1 YSFFAKITLSD
12 AQITPIMKHTMN
24 KEVHD
29 MNINFTAY
37 NDMAEA
43 VNLRLRSESNVNR
56 EVREITPAKTDTE
69 DLALREKELEL
80 KRKIQEDTTMDVTEV
95 KNFLFMLIGAEIK
108 VKPESGISGS
118 VVNRMA

>member
-1 YSFFAKITLSD
+1 
-12 AQITPIMKHTMN
+12 
-24 KEVHD
+24 

-80 KRKIQEDTTMDVTEV
+80 KRKIQEDTT
-95 KNFLFMLIGAEIK
+95 
-108 VKPESGISGS
+108 
-118 VVNRMA
+118 RM

>member
-1 YSFFAKITLSD
+1 
-12 AQITPIMKHTMN
+12 MN

-37 NDMAEA
+37 SDMAEA

>member
-1 YSFFAKITLSD
+1 
-12 AQITPIMKHTMN
+12 MKHTMN

-37 NDMAEA
+37 NEMAEA

-56 EVREITPAKTDTE
+56 EVPVITPAKTDTV

-80 KRKIQEDTTMDVTEV
+80 KRKIQEETTMDVNEV

-108 VKPESGISGS
+108 VKPENSIPGTL
-118 VVNRMA
+118 VNRIA